1 MSWFKKNKPKGEN
14 PEKSI
19 LEEMERLENEDRSPH
34 EKKLSKLVAYLN
46 RLPGTQA
53 SAGRFTK
60 EGWHVSLLI
69 DIDHSLAWNVVQELG
84 FFCNSPS
91 IGQGSG
97 LEFFPISP
105 PPYLNGGPREFLSWT
120 LSHTGSNFSPSEVA
134 KSIEG
139 VLPQPVEDE
148 AEWPHDE

>member
-1 MSWFKKNKPKGEN
+1 MNWFKKKRSKDKDSE
-14 PEKSI
+14 EAI
-19 LEEMERLENEDRSPH
+19 LEKMEHLENEGRSIH
-34 EKKLSKLVAYLN
+34 EKKLSKLVTYLN

-60 EGWHVSLLI
+60 EGWHVSLSI
-69 DIDHSLAWNVVQELG
+69 DIHHPLAWNVVQELG

-105 PPYLNGGPREFLSWT
+105 PPYLNGGPREFLSWI
-120 LSHTGSNFSPSEVA
+120 LSYTGSSFSPSEVA

-139 VLPQPVEDE
+139 VLPQPVDDE
-148 AEWPHDE
+148 TEWSHEE